1 MSTYTANKGTAANTR
16 GTVSTSRKL
25 VFIAILGAISF
36 VLMLINFSV
45 PFAPSFLKFDIAEL
59 PGLFAG
65 FFLGPLAGFGVV
77 VIKLLLK
84 IAIQGSE
91 TAFVG
96 EFSNLVSSTL
106 FVVLAAWIYKVDRTK
121 KGAVIAMA
129 ASTVAVSILAIFLNA
144 YIMFPLYSRLYG
156 MPMEAIIG
164 MGTAINPRIN
174 SLITMMLFSILPFN
188 LVKHL
193 VTSLITFWC
202 TNAQATSFA
211 GFCTTEDKGPGCHRM
226 TSRALSLSFFSHF
239 KERIQHTKNGC
250 NHNRCNRDDRAAQIC
265 HALGVVGEGKD

>member
-1 MSTYTANKGTAANTR
+1 MYILALAAYKLPEPFSFPWRLIIHLSGGIIMSKSIAA
-16 GTVSTSRKL
+16 GTVSAKSEGSISAIRKL

-36 VLMLINFSV
+36 VLMLINFSL

-106 FVVLAAWIYKVDRTK
+106 FVVLAAWIYKLNRTK

-129 ASTVAVSILAIFLNA
+129 VSTVAVSIMAIFLNSF
-144 YIMFPLYSRLYG
+144 IMFPLYSRLYG
-156 MPMEAIIG
+156 MPLEAIIG
-164 MGTAINPRIN
+164 MGTKINPHITN
-174 SLITMMLFSILPFN
+174 LTTMMLFSVFPFN

-193 VTSLITFWC
+193 VTSVITFLVYKR
-202 TNAQATSFA
+202 A
-211 GFCTTEDKGPGCHRM
+211 GNVLR
-226 TSRALSLSFFSHF
+226 SILY
-239 KERIQHTKNGC
+239 N
-250 NHNRCNRDDRAAQIC
+250 
-265 HALGVVGEGKD
+265 